1 MLTQGYKGSSISIAS
16 LQEVMSI
23 HLLNPCSTQTN
34 KGNHNCFFLLSFP
47 LPSFKG
53 LLPRRPT
60 HFYVCFT
67 AGSMELV
74 SWRGFLFSPVL
85 YNEAWIF
92 VLGSS
97 PLIMTR
103 KKKMRDCYFIHCFIY
118 QFSIDKD
125 ISSFY
130 LPTFLFSNLSKIFS
144 NFTSISLWITRKFW
158 ILLKDDPFAIAI
170 ISRELI

>member
-1 MLTQGYKGSSISIAS
+1 MSFWQSQCGFMRSIHISGGDVAQFLKPSVMLTQGYKGSSISIAS

-85 YNEAWIF
+85 YNEAWVF

-103 KKKMRDCYFIHCFIY
+103 KKKNARLLFHSLFHL
-118 QFSIDKD
+118 SI
-125 ISSFY
+125 
-130 LPTFLFSNLSKIFS
+130 LH
-144 NFTSISLWITRKFW
+144 W
-158 ILLKDDPFAIAI
+158 
-170 ISRELI
+170 

>member
-23 HLLNPCSTQTN
+23 Q
-34 KGNHNCFFLLSFP
+34 
-47 LPSFKG
+47 SFKS
-53 LLPRRPT
+53 LLYTDQQRKPQLFFPSQFSIAVFQRFASPPST

-67 AGSMELV
+67 AGSMDLV

-85 YNEAWIF
+85 YNEGWVF

-103 KKKMRDCYFIHCFIY
+103 KKKCETIITVSFINSPLIRTSHPFTFPHSYFQIY
-118 QFSIDKD
+118 PKSSL
-125 ISSFY
+125 ISH
-130 LPTFLFSNLSKIFS
+130 LFLYESQENSEFF
-144 NFTSISLWITRKFW
+144 
-158 ILLKDDPFAIAI
+158 
-170 ISRELI
+170 